1 MQWQM
6 TEALVNLEGALG
18 GAGGDLFARLLPCT
32 EPAKYTDVKG
42 HRYSD
47 NDSAKFRL
55 RPDEGLHDVRNCAS
69 TET

>member
-1 MQWQM
+1 M
-6 TEALVNLEGALG
+6 ANDRSPRPKLEGVPG
-18 GAGGDLFARLLPCT
+18 GRRGRPFARLLPCT

-55 RPDEGLHDVRNCAS
+55 RPDEGLHDVRSCAS